1 MRSQVLTAVIMKNAL
16 FCDVMPYNM
25 VEIYQRF
32 GGIYCLY
39 LQGIRWRLQVPQNN
53 GTFLQTNVSYRT
65 AAFLGCLL
73 SLDAACLIF

>member
-39 LQGIRWRLQVPQNN
+39 LQDTSAKLHN
-53 GTFLQTNVSYRT
+53 
-65 AAFLGCLL
+65 
-73 SLDAACLIF
+73 LIPGDSNFELYFEFKIYYI